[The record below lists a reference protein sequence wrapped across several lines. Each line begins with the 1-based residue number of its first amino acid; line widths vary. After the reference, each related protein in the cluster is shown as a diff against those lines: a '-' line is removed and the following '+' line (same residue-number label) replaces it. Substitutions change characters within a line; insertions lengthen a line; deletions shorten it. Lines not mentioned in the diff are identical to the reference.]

1 MDEPINLSG
10 DEVDVSD
17 DEIGD
22 EMEEEVGSAPPI
34 SNQNMHKPNLS
45 GNPVKR
51 KRKLTSRVWKAFEIL
66 KESDSKGNMLCKCK
80 KCGTTYIAKS
90 SHGTG
95 NLLRHKR
102 ACDLIYK
109 SYKDVGQLLIQS
121 NLKGSLGTRS
131 PTFKADEFRELVV
144 VAIATHNLPFQFV
157 EYEGIRK
164 CFAYLYPEVKT
175 FCRNTIKKEIFNT
188 YSIEKSKLCD
198 LLQLVPGR
206 IALTSDCW
214 TSVTTD
220 GHISLTAHFVDHNW
234 CLQKRI
240 LAFTSMPPPHNCA
253 SLAERVCGLL
263 KQWRIDKKIVS
274 ITLDNAS
281 ANDSMGNALKF
292 DLNLMFDGDYFHVR
306 CCAHILNLIVQDG
319 IRELDGAIIKVRD
332 IVKYYK
338 GSQARKKSI
347 LRYVQYVGFE
357 STRGLRQDVPTRW
370 NSTYHML
377 DSALY
382 HKKTILHLAKT
393 DANYVHCPSFE
404 EWSRIEKICNF
415 LQVFYDVSLAFSGSK
430 YPTSNIYFPNVLK
443 IRLLLQEEKENGDT
457 SIKNMAK
464 NMHLKFDKYWSVS
477 ATTKKNE
484 SSSHS
489 GVANDKSDT
498 YMTDFDDFF
507 SCEFTTGGKSELQ
520 SYLEEPKLPRTGS
533 MHPDIEALCKHTL
546 TMKIGDVN
554 EDESDVPSTPSIQTQ
569 HSGLG

>member
-1 MDEPINLSG
+1 
-10 DEVDVSD
+10 
-17 DEIGD
+17 
-22 EMEEEVGSAPPI
+22 
-34 SNQNMHKPNLS
+34 MHKPNFS

-51 KRKLTSRVWKAFEIL
+51 KCKLTSRVWKAFEIL

-80 KCGTTYIAKS
+80 KCGTTYIAES

-102 ACDLIYK
+102 ACDLKHK

-131 PTFKADEFRELVV
+131 ATFKADEFRELVA
-144 VAIATHNLPFQFV
+144 VAIARHNLPFQFV
-157 EYEGIRK
+157 EYE
-164 CFAYLYPEVKT
+164 
-175 FCRNTIKKEIFNT
+175 
-188 YSIEKSKLCD
+188 
-198 LLQLVPGR
+198 
-206 IALTSDCW
+206 
-214 TSVTTD
+214 
-220 GHISLTAHFVDHNW
+220 
-234 CLQKRI
+234 
-240 LAFTSMPPPHNCA
+240 AFTSMPPPHNGA

-263 KQWRIDKKIVS
+263 KQWGIDKKIVS

-281 ANDSMGNALKF
+281 ANDSMANALKF
-292 DLNLMFDGDYFHVR
+292 DLNLMSDGDYFHVR

-319 IRELDGAIIKVRD
+319 LKELDGAIVKVRD
-332 IVKYYK
+332 IVKYCK
-338 GSQARKKSI
+338 GSQSRKKSF
-347 LRYVQYVGFE
+347 LRSVQYAGLE
-357 STRGLRQDVPTRW
+357 STRGLRQDVPTCW

-382 HKKTILHLAKT
+382 KKKAILHLAKT

-404 EWSRIEKICNF
+404 EWSRIEKFCNF
-415 LQVFYDVSLAFSGSK
+415 LQVFHDVTLAFSALLWALPLFFYPRYKFHFIEWAFKKIYGSSFVVELDLFK
-430 YPTSNIYFPNVLK
+430 KKLFSL
-443 IRLLLQEEKENGDT
+443 
-457 SIKNMAK
+457 
-464 NMHLKFDKYWSVS
+464 FDEYAAVS
-477 ATTKKNE
+477 ATTKTNE

-520 SYLEEPKLPRTGS
+520 SYLEEPKLPRTGDLNVLEYCKHLQGRFNAS
-533 MHPDIEALCKHTL
+533 RFEALCKQTL

>member
-10 DEVDVSD
+10 DEIDVSN

-34 SNQNMHKPNLS
+34 SNRNMHKPNLS
-45 GNPVKR
+45 GNPPVKR
-51 KRKLTSRVWKAFEIL
+51 KRKLTSRVWKSFEIL

-80 KCGTTYIAKS
+80 KCGTTYIAES

-102 ACDLIYK
+102 ACDLKHK

-121 NLKGSLGTRS
+121 NLKGTLGTRS
-131 PTFKADEFRELVV
+131 PTFNADEFRELVV
-144 VAIATHNLPFQFV
+144 VAIARHNLPFQFV

-175 FCRNTIKKEIFNT
+175 FCRNTIKKEIFNM
-188 YSIEKSKLCD
+188 YSIEKSKLYD
-198 LLQLVPGR
+198 LLRLVPGR

-220 GHISLTAHFVDHNW
+220 GYISLTAHFVDHNW

-240 LAFTSMPPPHNCA
+240 LAFTSMPPPHNGA

-263 KQWRIDKKIVS
+263 KQWGIDKKIVS

-281 ANDSMGNALKF
+281 ANDSMANALKF
-292 DLNLMFDGDYFHVR
+292 DLNLMSDGDYFHVR

-319 IRELDGAIIKVRD
+319 LKELDEAIVKVRD
-332 IVKYYK
+332 TVKYCK
-338 GSQARKKSI
+338 GSQARKKSF
-347 LRYVQYVGFE
+347 LRSVQYVGID

-382 HKKTILHLAKT
+382 HKKAILHLAKT

-415 LQVFYDVSLAFSGSK
+415 LQVFHDVTLAFSGSK
-430 YPTSNIYFPNVLK
+430 YPTSNLYFPNVLK

-457 SIKNMAK
+457 FIKNMAK
-464 NMHLKFDKYWSVS
+464 NMHLKFDKYWCEFSTIMGIAIVFDPRYKFHFIEWAFKKIYGSSFDVELDLFKKKLFSLFDEYTAVS
-477 ATTKKNE
+477 ATTKANE

-498 YMTDFDDFF
+498 YMTVIF
-507 SCEFTTGGKSELQ
+507 C
-520 SYLEEPKLPRTGS
+520 SYLIL
-533 MHPDIEALCKHTL
+533 
-546 TMKIGDVN
+546 
-554 EDESDVPSTPSIQTQ
+554 
-569 HSGLG
+569 